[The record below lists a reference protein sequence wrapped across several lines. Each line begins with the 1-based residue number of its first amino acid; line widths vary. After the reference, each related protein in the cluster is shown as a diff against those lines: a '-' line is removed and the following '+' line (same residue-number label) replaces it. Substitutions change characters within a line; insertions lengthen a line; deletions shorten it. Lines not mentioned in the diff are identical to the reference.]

1 MGTRL
6 LLRPDPGPGAAR
18 LPGKCPRQENV
29 TRGVALQRIRAGF
42 ACTESMEAGRTG
54 SRCPDV
60 RDMLV
65 GPLAICL
72 DRGLGSESPVRLE
85 RMGLVRLLIRLVRPR
100 QL

>member
-1 MGTRL
+1 MWTRIL
-6 LLRPDPGPGAAR
+6 LPTQPGSGAANHS
-18 LPGKCPRQENV
+18 GKCPRQENV

-85 RMGLVRLLIRLVRPR
+85 RMGLVRLLFRLVRQR